1 MINRTPEYV
10 EKEFINIKD
19 ILWYFKIYD
28 HISKKYFIHPTRK
41 TIPEMDE
48 EFEANHDTLSWKPMY
63 NLGFKLK
70 ENSWN

>member
-1 MINRTPEYV
+1 
-10 EKEFINIKD
+10 
-19 ILWYFKIYD
+19 
-28 HISKKYFIHPTRK
+28 
-41 TIPEMDE
+41 MDE